1 MIVIENPGN
10 DSLAYR
16 TSFYDFRGEK
26 GRDKSKDISTER
38 FKVGNYQQEKQ
49 RAAEQEQ
56 LNLSK
61 VFTEKDRRKDE
72 LREQVMRPTNK
83 LKTSPRGLQ

>member
-26 GRDKSKDISTER
+26 NRDKSKDISTER
-38 FKVGNYQQEKQ
+38 FKVGNYQAEKQ

-61 VFTEKDRRKDE
+61 VLTEKDRRKDE